1 MPDLSSA
8 QTHVQ
13 RALHSLML
21 EDERSAKV
29 YLLRALS
36 SLKREQWEEQKQV
49 GIEGMH

>member
-1 MPDLSSA
+1 MPEPSSA

-21 EDERSAKV
+21 EDERSATV

-36 SLKREQWEEQKQV
+36 SLKTREREAQRQKTAV
-49 GIEGMH
+49 AMH